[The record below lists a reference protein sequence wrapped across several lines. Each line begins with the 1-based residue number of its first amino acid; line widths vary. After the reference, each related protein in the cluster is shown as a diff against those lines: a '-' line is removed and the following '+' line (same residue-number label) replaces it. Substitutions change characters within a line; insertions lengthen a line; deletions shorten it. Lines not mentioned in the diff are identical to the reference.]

1 MDGHLERNTK
11 LMARDVEI
19 VIWGVG
25 EVRPVV
31 VLDNLDVKH
40 NGDLG
45 HCDWG
50 GINDKNY
57 FDYDDLII
65 TVKNSQIIFEVATT
79 GCEVCSGAFG
89 VFEMRKSH
97 F

>member
-25 EVRPVV
+25 EVCSVV
-31 VLDNLDVKH
+31 VLDNRDVKH

-45 HCDWG
+45 HCDCD

-57 FDYDDLII
+57 F
-65 TVKNSQIIFEVATT
+65 
-79 GCEVCSGAFG
+79 
-89 VFEMRKSH
+89 
-97 F
+97 

>member
-25 EVRPVV
+25 EVRSVV
-31 VLDNLDVKH
+31 VLDNRDKH

-45 HCDWG
+45 HCDL
-50 GINDKNY
+50 N
-57 FDYDDLII
+57 
-65 TVKNSQIIFEVATT
+65 
-79 GCEVCSGAFG
+79 
-89 VFEMRKSH
+89 
-97 F
+97 

>member
-25 EVRPVV
+25 EVCTVV
-31 VLDNLDVKH
+31 VLDKRDVKH

-45 HCDWG
+45 HCDCD
-50 GINDKNY
+50 GINDKK
-57 FDYDDLII
+57 F
-65 TVKNSQIIFEVATT
+65 F
-79 GCEVCSGAFG
+79 
-89 VFEMRKSH
+89 
-97 F
+97 

>member
-1 MDGHLERNTK
+1 MLSII
-11 LMARDVEI
+11 EI
-19 VIWGVG
+19 LVTVTGVASMI
-25 EVRPVV
+25 
-31 VLDNLDVKH
+31 K
-40 NGDLG
+40 
-45 HCDWG
+45 
-50 GINDKNY
+50 II
-57 FDYDDLII
+57 FDYDDLIII

>member
-25 EVRPVV
+25 EVRSVV
-31 VLDNLDVKH
+31 VLDKMEILVSVTGVASMIK
-40 NGDLG
+40 
-45 HCDWG
+45 
-50 GINDKNY
+50 II
-57 FDYDDLII
+57 FDYDDLIII

>member
-1 MDGHLERNTK
+1 MISI
-11 LMARDVEI
+11 MEI
-19 VIWGVG
+19 LVTVTSMI
-25 EVRPVV
+25 
-31 VLDNLDVKH
+31 K
-40 NGDLG
+40 
-45 HCDWG
+45 
-50 GINDKNY
+50 II

>member
-25 EVRPVV
+25 EVRSVV
-31 VLDNLDVKH
+31 VLDNGLVKH

-45 HCDWG
+45 RCDL
-50 GINDKNY
+50 N
-57 FDYDDLII
+57 
-65 TVKNSQIIFEVATT
+65 
-79 GCEVCSGAFG
+79 
-89 VFEMRKSH
+89 
-97 F
+97 

>member
-25 EVRPVV
+25 EVRSVV
-31 VLDNLDVKH
+31 VLDNRDKH
-40 NGDLG
+40 NEDLVTVTG
-45 HCDWG
+45 MASM
-50 GINDKNY
+50 IKII
-57 FDYDDLII
+57 FDYDDLIII

-89 VFEMRKSH
+89 VFEMRKLH

>member
-25 EVRPVV
+25 EVCSVV
-31 VLDNLDVKH
+31 VLDNRDVKQ

-45 HCDWG
+45 HFDCD

-57 FDYDDLII
+57 F
-65 TVKNSQIIFEVATT
+65 
-79 GCEVCSGAFG
+79 
-89 VFEMRKSH
+89 
-97 F
+97 

>member
-25 EVRPVV
+25 EVRSVV
-31 VLDNLDVKH
+31 VLDNGLVKH

-45 HCDWG
+45 HCDL
-50 GINDKNY
+50 N
-57 FDYDDLII
+57 
-65 TVKNSQIIFEVATT
+65 
-79 GCEVCSGAFG
+79 
-89 VFEMRKSH
+89 
-97 F
+97 